1 MNEVL
6 LAIAAGFIVGVLFSF
21 LKLPIPA
28 PPVLSG
34 VMGIVGV
41 YLGGIAYSWIL
52 TRFFSEAPTSAGF
65 AGCEVPLKLANPACK
80 QGVSRLK

>member
-1 MNEVL
+1 MNEIVI
-6 LAIAAGFIVGVLFSF
+6 AILAGFVVGVVFSA

-41 YLGGIAYSWIL
+41 YLGGKAYAMIIE
-52 TRFFSEAPTSAGF
+52 RFFS
-65 AGCEVPLKLANPACK
+65 
-80 QGVSRLK
+80 

>member
-28 PPVLSG
+28 PPVLSA
-34 VMGIVGV
+34 M
-41 YLGGIAYSWIL
+41 LF
-52 TRFFSEAPTSAGF
+52 T
-65 AGCEVPLKLANPACK
+65 
-80 QGVSRLK
+80 

>member
-1 MNEVL
+1 MFEVMIAL
-6 LAIAAGFIVGVLFSF
+6 LAGVIVGLLFSA

-41 YLGGIAYSWIL
+41 FLGGQLYQWIL
-52 TRFFSEAPTSAGF
+52 ERFFSG
-65 AGCEVPLKLANPACK
+65 
-80 QGVSRLK
+80 